1 LEAYVYN
8 TDLEA
13 IGIIDAFASLIWTT
27 RYFQEGDFE
36 LYLPVSDKNI
46 KLLQENYY
54 LMRPD
59 DDSVMIIKKI
69 KITTDLENSS
79 YMTVSGPSLESVLGR
94 RIIWRQTNLSGRVE
108 ECIRR
113 LITENAIEPDVLS
126 RKIHRLKLGTLL
138 GFTETMETQVTGD
151 NLLTYIS
158 ETCKAY
164 GWGFKVT
171 IQNNSFVF
179 QLYKGVDRSYN
190 QNANPYVVFSPE
202 FDNFMRSEYT
212 LDSTNYSNV
221 ALVAGEGE
229 GAERR
234 TQIIGDAADLERY
247 ELFVDARD
255 VSSNSGEITDEEYE
269 QNLVQRG
276 EEKLAET
283 AITEAYTGEVETR
296 ISYKYKEDYFLG
308 DTIQIK
314 NEYGMEAAPIII
326 EIIESEDEN
335 GYTVIPT
342 IATWEVK

>member
-1 LEAYVYN
+1 LETYVYN
-8 TDLEA
+8 TNLEA
-13 IGIIDAFASLIWTT
+13 IGIIDAFSSLIWTT
-27 RYFQEGDFE
+27 RHYESGDFE
-36 LYLPVSDKNI
+36 LYLPASDNNI
-46 KLLQENYY
+46 QLLQENYY
-54 LMRPD
+54 LLRPD
-59 DDSVMIIKKI
+59 EESVMIIKKI
-69 KITTDLENSS
+69 KITADIENGG
-79 YMTVSGPSLESVLGR
+79 YMTITGPSLESILGR
-94 RIIWRQTNLSGRVE
+94 RIIWRQTSLSGRVE

-113 LITENAIEPDVLS
+113 LIIENVIEPDALS
-126 RKIHRLKLGTLL
+126 RKIQRLKLGALQ
-138 GFTETMETQVTGD
+138 GFTETMETQVTGH
-151 NLLTYIS
+151 NLLTYVS
-158 ETCKAY
+158 ETCKTY

-171 IQNNSFVF
+171 IQNDSFVF
-179 QLYKGVDRSYN
+179 QLYKGMDRSYN
-190 QNANPYVVFSPE
+190 QNTNPYVVFSPE

-212 LDSTNYSNV
+212 LDSTNYNNV

-234 TQIIGDAADLERY
+234 TQIIGDAADLSRY

-255 VSSNSGEITDEEYE
+255 VSSNSGEISDEEYE
-269 QNLVQRG
+269 QNLIQRG

-296 ISYKYKEDYFLG
+296 ISYRYKEDYFLG

-335 GYTVIPT
+335 GYTAIPT